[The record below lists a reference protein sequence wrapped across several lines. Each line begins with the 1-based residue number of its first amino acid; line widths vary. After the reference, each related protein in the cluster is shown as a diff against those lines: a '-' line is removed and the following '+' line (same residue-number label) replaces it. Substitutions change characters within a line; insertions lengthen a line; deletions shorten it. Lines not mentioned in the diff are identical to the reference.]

1 MSDLSYMA
9 ADGDDCEEFD
19 SLKGY
24 LWAACPEF
32 PDLSAWVRGMLG
44 TPYLVKDG
52 AHLTMTT
59 VTEADLREAAGEDWP
74 G

>member
-32 PDLSAWVRGMLG
+32 PDLLAWVRGG
-44 TPYLVKDG
+44 R
-52 AHLTMTT
+52 
-59 VTEADLREAAGEDWP
+59 TETRSPAP
-74 G
+74 